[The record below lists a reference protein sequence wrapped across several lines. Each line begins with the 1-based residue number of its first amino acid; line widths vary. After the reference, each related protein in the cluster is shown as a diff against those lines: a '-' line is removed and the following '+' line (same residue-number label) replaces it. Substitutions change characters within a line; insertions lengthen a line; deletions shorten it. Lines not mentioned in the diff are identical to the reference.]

1 MSNRTSTAILSTLA
15 ALAALAFSP
24 LLPGGS
30 VAAQMTMTL
39 ESGGKGEGVSA
50 IVEAYDHTI
59 AIPAD
64 QLNARATGRRE
75 HQPFRVT
82 KRVDRST
89 PLLYR
94 AMTASETIPS
104 VRIRVPTSPGRG
116 GEPVIITL
124 TNARIVGIHAHSAP
138 DETVAHEEIS
148 FVYERIEWASA
159 DGTIEHTDDWA
170 EDRR

>member
-1 MSNRTSTAILSTLA
+1 MSATVLCAVS
-15 ALAALAFSP
+15 ALALSP
-24 LLPGGS
+24 LLPGGEA
-30 VAAQMTMTL
+30 AAQMTMTL

-64 QLNARATGRRE
+64 ELNARAAGRRE
-75 HQPFRVT
+75 HHPFKVT

-116 GEPVIITL
+116 GEPVVITL
-124 TNARIVGIHAHSAP
+124 TNARIVAIHASSAP
-138 DETVAHEEIS
+138 DENVAHEEIS

-170 EDRR
+170 TDRR